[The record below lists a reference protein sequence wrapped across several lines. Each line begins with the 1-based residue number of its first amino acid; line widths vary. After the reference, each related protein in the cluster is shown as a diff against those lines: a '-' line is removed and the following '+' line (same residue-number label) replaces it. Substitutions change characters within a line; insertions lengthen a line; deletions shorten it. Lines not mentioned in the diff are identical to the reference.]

1 MSVDINFANLSI
13 KDALDLAVLV
23 EEEAEERYRELADNL
38 EFHNTKDAAEFF
50 RFMVTCEAKHGEELQ
65 TKRKELFGD
74 EPVSVDRSMLWDV
87 EAPAFEVVKTSMSL
101 RHALDVALAAE
112 TKAFEFFDAALPE
125 VEDPEVR
132 ELFTELRQEEVEHM
146 QMVREQMKKAGVG
159 DGFDPDDFADEP
171 VAH

>member
-1 MSVDINFANLSI
+1 MNADIDFANLSI

-65 TKRKELFGD
+65 AKRKELFGD

-87 EAPAFEVVKTSMSL
+87 ERKDL
-101 RHALDVALAAE
+101 N
-112 TKAFEFFDAALPE
+112 
-125 VEDPEVR
+125 
-132 ELFTELRQEEVEHM
+132 
-146 QMVREQMKKAGVG
+146 
-159 DGFDPDDFADEP
+159 EP
-171 VAH
+171 PGRPQRSFGG